1 MIAIKKNFKK
11 ELKIK
16 KVTAKILMRFK
27 KILLAYTV
35 RLQKKNQKK
44 KTKTPFW
51 VCSPLSQT
59 PL

>member
-16 KVTAKILMRFK
+16 KVTAKILIRFK

-35 RLQKKNQKK
+35 RLQKKTEK

-51 VCSPLSQT
+51 VCNPLSQT